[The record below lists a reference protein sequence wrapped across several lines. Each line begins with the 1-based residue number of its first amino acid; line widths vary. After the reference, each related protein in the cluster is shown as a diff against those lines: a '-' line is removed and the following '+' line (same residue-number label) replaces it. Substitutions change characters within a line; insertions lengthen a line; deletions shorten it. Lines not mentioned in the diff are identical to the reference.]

1 MSKITSASSLAE
13 IENAITVSEA
23 DDAVVNDA
31 IACLEA
37 REKLASKDRGCF
49 KHRRAVLAL
58 AVLRESPEDFNA
70 KAIFAAAKKPA
81 KAKPKAAAKTPKAS
95 KPKPKRKPK
104 ALPTE
109 ALETAEQ
116 STDELLASVTE
127 RLNSLPQGERD
138 EAIFAFVKNL
148 S

>member
-23 DDAVVNDA
+23 DEAVVNDA

-37 REKLASKDRGCF
+37 REKRASKDRGCF

-81 KAKPKAAAKTPKAS
+81 KPKAAAKTPKAS

-116 STDELLASVTE
+116 STEDLLASVTE

-138 EAIFAFVKNL
+138 EAIFAFVSSL